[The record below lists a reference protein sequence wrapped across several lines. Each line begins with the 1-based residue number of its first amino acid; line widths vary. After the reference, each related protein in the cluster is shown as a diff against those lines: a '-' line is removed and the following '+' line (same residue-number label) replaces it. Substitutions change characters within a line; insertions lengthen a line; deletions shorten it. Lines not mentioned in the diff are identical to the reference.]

1 VVLGGG
7 AKPCY
12 TSQMIRGAAASKATA
27 SSRRDLDEAKRPLK
41 AFLKAKGLHESKVR
55 DLVVDTFLASDEHLD
70 LAAILERVR
79 RKNSAV
85 GFATVYRTMRLLE
98 EAGLAQARDFGSGST
113 LYEPCHGR
121 AHHDH
126 LVCERCGRITE
137 FVNDGIERLQ
147 EKVAQEHGFELRR
160 HRLELFGLCA
170 RCGKAGA

>member
-1 VVLGGG
+1 MV
-7 AKPCY
+7 
-12 TSQMIRGAAASKATA
+12 RAAAGNKATA
-27 SSRRDLDEAKRPLK
+27 STRRDLDDAKVPLR

-55 DLVVDTFLASDEHLD
+55 DLVVDTFLATDEHLD
-70 LAAILERVR
+70 LAAILERVK

-98 EAGLAQARDFGSGST
+98 EAGLAQSRDFGGGTT

-126 LVCERCGRITE
+126 LVCERCNSITE
-137 FVNDGIERLQ
+137 FVNDNIECLQ
-147 EKVAQEHGFELRR
+147 EKVATDHGFELRR

-170 RCGKAGA
+170 RCRKAGG